1 VPMNRIVRSLPFV
14 LVIASGCVVPVRKT
28 LPAINGTLADGTTA
42 VPGASVRY
50 TWDFGPGACKESSMS
65 TITDAAGHFQFVEER
80 WWGIGVIS
88 PVPDIGRSGW
98 QLCFESPDGRQRNFK
113 IVTEP
118 RPVSVAC
125 DLARSESDRVCEVT
139 WR

>member
-1 VPMNRIVRSLPFV
+1 MKRIVRSLPFV
-14 LVIASGCVVPVRKT
+14 LMIASGCVVPVRKT
-28 LPAINGTLADGTTA
+28 LPAIDGSLVDGITA

-50 TWDFGPGACKESSMS
+50 TWDFGPAACSESSTS
-65 TITDAAGHFQFVEER
+65 TITDAAGHFEFVEER

-88 PVPDIGRSGW
+88 PVPDIGRGGW
-98 QLCFESPDGRQRNFK
+98 QLCFEPPDGRARYFH
-113 IVTEP
+113 ILAEP
-118 RPVSVAC
+118 RPVSVTC